1 MYTDDDTPDI
11 DEHLQKLP
19 LQIRVYEITGPLFFG
34 AADAIEHIVVK
45 DFTRCLVLRMRGVPA
60 LDSTAMNALQ
70 NLVKTCES
78 KGITLVF
85 SHVNEQPM
93 KVMKKD
99 GFYEL
104 IGKENF
110 HENIVSALDY
120 AETLVK

>member
-1 MYTDDDTPDI
+1 
-11 DEHLQKLP
+11 
-19 LQIRVYEITGPLFFG
+19 
-34 AADAIEHIVVK
+34 
-45 DFTRCLVLRMRGVPA
+45 
-60 LDSTAMNALQ
+60 
-70 NLVKTCES
+70 
-78 KGITLVF
+78 
-85 SHVNEQPM
+85 M